1 MIKKILFATC
11 SMILAAGLLTP
22 TKANA
27 QVVVRVAPRP
37 YVYIAPPVV
46 AYGPG
51 YYSPYYYPGR
61 VFIGGRWVA
70 RPYGYHYGPRYYG
83 WRR

>member
-1 MIKKILFATC
+1 MIKKTALALC
-11 SMILAAGLLTP
+11 SMIFAVGLFAP
-22 TKANA
+22 AKANA
-27 QVVVRVAPRP
+27 QVVVRVASRP
-37 YVYIAPPVV
+37 YVYVAPPVV
-46 AYGPG
+46 AYGPR
-51 YYSPYYYPGR
+51 YYNPYYYPGR

>member
-1 MIKKILFATC
+1 MIKKTVLALC
-11 SMILAAGLLTP
+11 SMIFAVGLFTP
-22 TKANA
+22 AKADA

-37 YVYIAPPVV
+37 YVYVAPPVV
-46 AYGPG
+46 AYGPR
-51 YYSPYYYPGR
+51 YYNPSYYPGR

-70 RPYGYHYGPRYYG
+70 RPYGYHYGPRYHG

>member
-1 MIKKILFATC
+1 VIKKILFATC

-27 QVVVRVAPRP
+27 QVAVRVAPRP

-51 YYSPYYYPGR
+51 YYSPNYYPGR

>member
-1 MIKKILFATC
+1 VIKKILFATC

-37 YVYIAPPVV
+37 YVYVAPPVA

-70 RPYGYHYGPRYYG
+70 RPSGYHYGPRYYG